1 MYSLSPDIAQAR
13 PTMVTGSN
21 GPPTREA
28 NVLAAYKLLSE
39 DASIFMNVYR

>member
-1 MYSLSPDIAQAR
+1 
-13 PTMVTGSN
+13 MVMASE